1 MKKLLGI
8 VLSAAMLLSM
18 AACGSTAASSAAA
31 DSTAD
36 AATATDAAA
45 SDLKVGVITIGDETE
60 GYTAAHINGIKAAA
74 QKLGMSDSQIVW
86 KYKVPEGAEC
96 SDAAEDLV
104 GQGCNLVVSN
114 SYGHQTYIVEEA
126 EKYPDVTFVSMTG
139 DFAALTGLDNFKNA
153 FTNVYESRYVAGV
166 VAGMKLQELVE
177 SGTLT
182 PETQPNSFTADGK
195 VKIGYVGA
203 YNYAEVVS
211 GYTAFFLGVQSVYPN
226 VAMEV
231 MYTNSWFDIDK
242 EGAAAEA
249 LIANGSVIIGQHAD
263 STGAPAATQKQKD
276 AGKICYSVGYNIDML
291 ETAPTAALT
300 SATNVWE
307 VYYEY
312 LFKSMMDGENPATNW
327 SEGYNEGAVAITDLG
342 PEVAEGTAEKVAEVE
357 AALKDGSLHVFD
369 TSKFTVNGE
378 TVTTAPIDLTFYDY
392 STGTPVA
399 VYQGDTEEAITDGYF
414 SESTLRSAP
423 YFSLRID
430 GITEDADPQ
439 TELTWREALPVTE
452 QSFPLLVFT
461 APHDGFLQ
469 RGAFPCRRLSTP
481 SSWNM

>member
-18 AACGSTAASSAAA
+18 AACGSTAASSAASSAAA

-203 YNYAEVVS
+203 FTYAEVVS
-211 GYTAFFLGVQSVYPN
+211 GYTSFFLGARSVCPT
-226 VAMEV
+226 ATMEV
-231 MYTNSWFDIDK
+231 TFTGSWYD
-242 EGAAAEA
+242 EAAEKEA
-249 LIANGSVIIGQHAD
+249 ANKLIANDCKLISQHAD
-263 STGAPAATQKQKD
+263 SMG
-276 AGKICYSVGYNIDML
+276 
-291 ETAPTAALT
+291 APTACETKGIPNVSYNGSTLAACPKTFIVSSRIDWTPYMTYMIECVANGKAIDVDWCGGITEGSVVLT
-300 SATNVWE
+300 
-307 VYYEY
+307 
-312 LFKSMMDGENPATNW
+312 DI
-327 SEGYNEGAVAITDLG
+327 NEAVA
-342 PEVAEGTAEKVAEVE
+342 AKGTAEAIKAAEE
-357 AALKDGSLHVFD
+357 EMKAGTLHVFD
-369 TSKFTVNGE
+369 TAKDNYITVKGE
-378 TVTTAPIDLTFYDY
+378 KLSSYMADVDTDADYTA
-392 STGTPVA
+392 
-399 VYQGDTEEAITDGYF
+399 DTEAVSDGYF
-414 SESTLRSAP
+414 HESEYRSAP
-423 YFSLRID
+423 YFNVQID
-430 GITEDADPQ
+430 GIT
-439 TELTWREALPVTE
+439 
-452 QSFPLLVFT
+452 LLNSKF
-461 APHDGFLQ
+461 
-469 RGAFPCRRLSTP
+469 
-481 SSWNM
+481 